1 MKGGIEMKVQINY
14 LEIPKCNYLYASGSN
29 FLGYEKKLSKEK
41 KKLIGA
47 KLIWKRK
54 KEKDNKKNADEFAI
68 DFGKFVLQKYD
79 GKLTVKELLEIYKKE
94 KTK

>member
-1 MKGGIEMKVQINY
+1 MKIQINY
-14 LEIPKCNYLYASGSN
+14 LEIPKCNYLYVSGCN
-29 FLGYEKKLSKEK
+29 FLGYEKKLSKEE

-54 KEKDNKKNADEFAI
+54 KENENKKTADQFAI
-68 DFGKFVLQKYD
+68 QFADWAIDYSFNQCFSRDL
-79 GKLTVKELLEIYKKE
+79 KELLEEFKKE